1 MYPSLRELRARRR
14 EFRAED
20 RPWWRPAVTPNVVA
34 LGLTSF
40 FTDVSSEMVNSVV
53 PLFLTFQLGFTHF
66 EFGVFNGAYQVIAV
80 TTALAGATFADRH
93 RQYKEVAGVGYTVSA
108 FSRIGLLVARNSWLP
123 ATALLYADRAAKGLR
138 TAPRDAL
145 ISLSALPRHVAEA
158 FGFHRTLDT
167 AGAARGSSARVSGAQ
182 RRTGGV
188 RDSLLRWILGRADRR
203 SALRAVR
210 AQPSTVGLS
219 APVQHASPGVSGSSC
234 GSTDTDV
241 SWRRE
246 RR

>member
-20 RPWWRPAVTPNVVA
+20 HPWWRPAVTPNIVA

-80 TTALAGATFADRH
+80 TTALAGAAFADRH

-108 FSRIGLLVARNSWLP
+108 ASRIGLLVARSSWLP

-167 AGAARGSSARVSGAQ
+167 AGTLAGPVLAFVVLSGAPGAYG
-182 RRTGGV
+182 TVFSVGFWVALIGV
-188 RDSLLRWILGRADRR
+188 ALFVLFVSNPRR
-203 SALRAVR
+203 SDSSRAR
-210 AQPSTVGLS
+210 ATGF
-219 APVQHASPGVSGSSC
+219 PGGSGSSC
-234 GSTDTDV
+234 GSTDTDG